1 MPNAM
6 ITGGSRGLGRAL
18 ALDLT
23 DDGWDVVIAART
35 QRAVDVVAAE
45 GAPRI
50 RTMAGDIRDESHRV
64 RLAEAIGPTLD
75 LLVNNASHLG
85 PSPLLPIGAVGQ
97 DELHAVFDTNVVS
110 PLALLGHFLPA
121 LKQGDGVVVNVS
133 SDAAVEAYET
143 WGPYGASK
151 AALDHAS
158 VVLAREEPGLKVY
171 AFDPGDMRTD
181 MHQAAFP
188 DEDIS
193 DRPLPETVVPVLRR
207 LIASGL
213 PSGRYAASDLRA
225 VVA

>member
-1 MPNAM
+1 MPNAL
-6 ITGGSRGLGRAL
+6 ITGGSKGLGRAL
-18 ALDLT
+18 ALALA
-23 DDGWDVVIAART
+23 DDGWDVVITART
-35 QRAVDVVAAE
+35 QHMLEDVARE

-50 RTMAGDIRDESHRV
+50 RAIAGNIRDELHRV
-64 RLAEAIGPTLD
+64 QLADAVGPSLD

-85 PSPLLPIGAVGQ
+85 PSPLLPIGAVDN

-110 PLALLGHFLPA
+110 PLALLGNVLPA
-121 LKQGDGVVVNVS
+121 LKQGDGVVINVS

-158 VVLAREEPGLKVY
+158 AVLAREEPRLRVY

-193 DRPLPETVVPVLRR
+193 ERPLPETVVPLLRYVVS
-207 LIASGL
+207 SGL

-225 VVA
+225 DVR

>member
-1 MPNAM
+1 MPNAL
-6 ITGGSRGLGRAL
+6 ITGGSKGLGRAL
-18 ALDLT
+18 ALALA
-23 DDGWDVVIAART
+23 DDGWDVVITART
-35 QRAVDVVAAE
+35 QHTLEDVARE
-45 GAPRI
+45 GSPRI
-50 RTMAGDIRDESHRV
+50 RAIAGNIRNDLHRV
-64 RLAEAIGPTLD
+64 RLADAVGPSLD

-85 PSPLLPIGAVGQ
+85 ASPLLPIGAVDN

-110 PLALLGHFLPA
+110 PLALLGHVLPA
-121 LKQGDGVVVNVS
+121 LKRGNGVVINVS
-133 SDAAVEAYET
+133 SDAAVETYET

-158 VVLAREEPGLKVY
+158 AVLAREEPGLRVY

-193 DRPLPETVVPVLRR
+193 DRPLPETVVPLLRYVVS
-207 LIASGL
+207 SGL

-225 VVA
+225 DVR